1 MFLFVLTRV
10 IKGRYRQQLTVMAA
24 ERPITEL
31 QFHVSAS
38 LKGSDPLVVQ
48 VLVSQAYRS
57 VSNRLMRH
65 LLASNDDYVRQMADR
80 DF

>member
-1 MFLFVLTRV
+1 MLFVLCRV

-24 ERPITEL
+24 EKPITQL
-31 QFHVSAS
+31 QFF
-38 LKGSDPLVVQ
+38 
-48 VLVSQAYRS
+48 VLVNQAYRS

-65 LLASNDDYVRQMADR
+65 LMSSNDAYVRQMADR